1 MIALCDC
8 GAKLKIDDAKVP
20 DQGVRVRC
28 PRCATVLLAK
38 KPVAPAPLPEKQHF
52 SSPQGHAELSGK
64 MPGLFS
70 EPSGPLVLIA
80 HDSDIVR
87 AMIRNVLTEDGF
99 RVDTASEG
107 REALKKVLETRPQVL
122 VLDVGLPGIYGFD
135 LCSRLKSDP
144 DTKYIKIVFVSSVYD
159 MKRYK
164 RTPESLYGADDYI
177 EKHHIHDDLAFKIR
191 KLLASEQQLAA
202 PPKRRMPFHHDLPE
216 MSRPPAREFEPSLLS
231 PDSLA
236 QLGDGLPEFVPPAS
250 MPPLPV
256 AQADNPI
263 TPTSFSLEAS
273 IFQKEEYDIPQV
285 DATDPDAVEKAK
297 RFARI
302 IVSDIA
308 LYNQEAVL
316 EGIMKGTFFE
326 LLKNDVQEGRELYEK
341 RVPPVIKARK
351 DYYQEAFDNFIA
363 AARKKIQKNP

>member
-1 MIALCDC
+1 MIVSCDC

-28 PRCATVLLAK
+28 PRCATVLFAK
-38 KPVAPAPLPEKQHF
+38 RQIAPAPLPEKEHPPRRQAT
-52 SSPQGHAELSGK
+52 PELAK
-64 MPGLFS
+64 RPGLFP
-70 EPSGPLVLIA
+70 EATGPLVLIA

-87 AMIRNVLTEDGF
+87 AMIRNVLTEDNF
-99 RVDTASEG
+99 RIDTASDG
-107 REALKKVLETRPQVL
+107 KEALKKVLENKPRVL

-135 LCSRLKSDP
+135 LCSRLKSNP
-144 DTKYIKIVFVSSVYD
+144 DTSSIKIVFVSSVYD

-177 EKHHIHDDLAFKIR
+177 EKHHIHDDLAYKIH
-191 KLLASEQQLAA
+191 KLLASEQQPTEL
-202 PPKRRMPFHHDLPE
+202 PKRRPSLHHDLPE

-236 QLGDGLPEFVPPAS
+236 QLGEGLQEFVPPAS
-250 MPPLPV
+250 MSPLPI
-256 AQADNPI
+256 AQADVPI

-316 EGIMKGTFFE
+316 EGITHGTFFE

-341 RVPPVIKARK
+341 RVPAVIKSRK
-351 DYYQEAFDNFIA
+351 DHYQEAFDNFIA
-363 AARKKIQKNP
+363 AARKKILKNR